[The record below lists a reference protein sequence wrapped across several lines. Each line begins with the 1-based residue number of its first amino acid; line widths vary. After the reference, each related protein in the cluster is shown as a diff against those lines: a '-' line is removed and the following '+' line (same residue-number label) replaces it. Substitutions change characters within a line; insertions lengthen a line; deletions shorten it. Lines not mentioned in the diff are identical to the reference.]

1 MVEGINWE
9 IGIDIYTLL
18 YIKCLP
24 WWLSGKESTCQC
36 RGQIQSLG
44 QEDPLEKEMAMHSR
58 ILAWEIP

>member
-9 IGIDIYTLL
+9 IGLDMYTLL
-18 YIKCLP
+18 YIKCLC
-24 WWLSGKESTCQC
+24 WRLSCKESTCQC

-58 ILAWEIP
+58 ILAV

>member
-24 WWLSGKESTCQC
+24 WLLSSKESTCQC
-36 RGQIQSLG
+36 RRQIQSQG
-44 QEDPLEKEMAMHSR
+44 QEDPLEKEMAMHSS